1 MSKTLSE
8 VIAPVIK
15 SEIRIDQNNTITY
28 VIPNEKFPIFNKE
41 LFTLFICNLCGGY
54 CHSKDSMSRRIFC
67 TCSDV
72 FGNKQIQKQRNI
84 LNNVLNELIFKK
96 YSDDNSEHFA
106 ECSRYFHKGDCV
118 PNSRTCRMC
127 WRYRCTICDGA
138 VSGMLGKCMYKRC
151 RLGRKNR
158 GLEY

>member
-1 MSKTLSE
+1 MSILE
-8 VIAPVIK
+8 VISPVSK
-15 SEIRIDQNNTITY
+15 SETKINQSNTITY
-28 VIPNEKFPIFNKE
+28 VIPNAKFPIFSKE

-72 FGNKQIQKQRNI
+72 FGNKQMQKQHANFNQ
-84 LNNVLNELIFKK
+84 LLNELIFKK
-96 YSDDNSEHFA
+96 YSDDSSESSL
-106 ECSRYFHKGDCV
+106 EYSRYFHKGECV

-127 WRYRCTICDGA
+127 WRYRCNICDGGVA
-138 VSGMLGKCMYKRC
+138 GVLGKCMYKRC
-151 RLGRKNR
+151 RMGRKNS